1 MRLGPCKALV
11 FRGFFGGKQN
21 LSCFFWF
28 VLRQLLFG
36 SFFLWFCVRAAG
48 FSSLRFCRG
57 LTRYRLKHLGLGG
70 WGSGTETFGV
80 LFSLL
85 GLPLNTLSPKP

>member
-11 FRGFFGGKQN
+11 FRGFFGGKLN
-21 LSCFFWF
+21 PSCCFWF
-28 VLRQLLFG
+28 VLRQLLSA
-36 SFFLWFCVRAAG
+36 SFFVG